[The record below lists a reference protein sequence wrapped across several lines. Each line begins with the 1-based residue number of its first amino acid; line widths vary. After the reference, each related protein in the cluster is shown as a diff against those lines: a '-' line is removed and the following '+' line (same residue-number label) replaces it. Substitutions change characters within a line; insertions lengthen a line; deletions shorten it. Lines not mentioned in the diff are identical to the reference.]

1 MKFKAAGVFF
11 ALLIALFTNA
21 CGRTQEL
28 ATQKAGSIHNVK
40 IETVSLASVDDYY
53 EAVGTVR
60 PATSSLLSAR
70 ITGSVVA
77 LHVNE
82 GDRVRAGQ
90 LLIEI
95 DNRDAT
101 AQLQRAQAG
110 LREAQ
115 ESLEEVE
122 RSIHEAE
129 AARTAAD
136 AQKQLAAKTLERY
149 QTLLERKSVSPQEFD
164 EVQAKQRVAGA
175 EADRAERVVL
185 TLGARRNQVV
195 ARIEQSKAD
204 FTAAQVSAGYARIT
218 SPINGLVTSKQT
230 NVGQTATPGSPLLTV
245 EDDSRYRLEAAV
257 EESRSGAARRGDGVL
272 VLLDAPGSKEFGG
285 SVSEIV
291 PTSDPASRSFT
302 LKVDLPTDANKMGV
316 RSGMFGR
323 ARFGIGQRQTIAVQQ
338 TAIVQRGQ
346 LTYLYVVDESGIAQL
361 RVIKTGKAYGD
372 RIEVLS
378 GLSEGERIV
387 IEGVGGIN
395 EGSRVQ

>member
-1 MKFKAAGVFF
+1 MKFKEAGVFF
-11 ALLIALFTNA
+11 ALAIALFNIA

-28 ATQKAGSIHNVK
+28 TTENAGSIHNVK
-40 IETVSLASVDDYY
+40 IVTVSLAPVDDYY

-70 ITGSVVA
+70 ITGTVVA

-82 GDRVRAGQ
+82 GDRVRARQ

-129 AARTAAD
+129 AARNAAD

-149 QTLLERKSVSPQEFD
+149 TTLLERKSVSPQEFD
-164 EVQAKQRVAGA
+164 EVQAKQRVARA
-175 EADRAERVVL
+175 EADRAERMVQ
-185 TLGARRNQVV
+185 TLGARRNQVA
-195 ARIEQSKAD
+195 ARIDQAKAD
-204 FTAAQVSAGYARIT
+204 VTAAQVSAGYAKIA
-218 SPINGLVTSKQT
+218 SPINGLVTSKET
-230 NVGQTATPGSPLLTV
+230 NVGQTATPGSALLTI

-257 EESRSGAARRGDGVL
+257 EESRIGVSRSGDAVL
-272 VLLDAPGSKEFGG
+272 VLLDAPGSREFAGK
-285 SVSEIV
+285 VSEIV

-316 RSGMFGR
+316 RSGMFGK
-323 ARFGIGQRQTIAVQQ
+323 ARLGIGQRQTIAVQQ
-338 TAIVQRGQ
+338 TAIFQRGQ

-361 RVIKTGKAYGD
+361 RVIKTGRAYGD

-395 EGSRVQ
+395 EGTRVQ